1 MLSQSTIASGSPD
14 RCLSKALPEHAVDE
28 RIHECA
34 GKSPTK
40 VVEPAVRLARGGV
53 QKTSNA
59 RAMRLRV
66 GLTGGIGSGKS
77 EVARVFADLGA
88 LIVDADALARDAV
101 APGSAGLA
109 RIAERWPA
117 AIAADGSLDRAAL
130 AAIVFAD
137 GSARDDLNGIV
148 HPEVRRLGALAEA
161 AAAPD
166 RIVVHDVPLLF
177 EGPFYRQCDAN
188 VLVVADEET
197 RMARI
202 VARSGFSPEDVK
214 RRMAAQIDPDR
225 ARELADYTIENEG
238 TIDALGVAVREV
250 YDDLCSRLPAV
261 SRRNSSGAT
270 R

>member
-1 MLSQSTIASGSPD
+1 
-14 RCLSKALPEHAVDE
+14 
-28 RIHECA
+28 
-34 GKSPTK
+34 
-40 VVEPAVRLARGGV
+40 
-53 QKTSNA
+53 
-59 RAMRLRV
+59 MRLRV

-77 EVARVFADLGA
+77 EVARLFAGLGA
-88 LIVDADALARDAV
+88 LVVDADALARDAV

-117 AIAADGSLDRAAL
+117 AISADGSLDRAAL

-137 GSARDDLNGIV
+137 GSARDELNAIV

-161 AAAPD
+161 AAAPEQ
-166 RIVVHDVPLLF
+166 IVVHDVPLLF

-197 RMARI
+197 RMQRI

-214 RRMAAQIDPDR
+214 RRMAAQIHPDR
-225 ARELADYTIENEG
+225 ARELADYTIENDG
-238 TIDALGVAVREV
+238 TIDALGAAVREV
-250 YDDLCSRLPAV
+250 YDDLSTRLPAV